1 MGNNMSRINSQ
12 SIKSPEGVA
21 LLMENLWLRHKTG
34 MKQRANNVFMVELPP
49 LTKEEKSSISHS
61 IIDDVVAE
69 DDENFYG
76 GWI

>member
-1 MGNNMSRINSQ
+1 MENNQNNIDAQ

-34 MKQRANNVFMVELPP
+34 MKQRANNVFIVELPP
-49 LTKEEKSSISHS
+49 LTKEEKSSIRQS

>member
-1 MGNNMSRINSQ
+1 MENNQNNIDAQ

-21 LLMENLWLRHKTG
+21 LLMDNLRLRHKTG
-34 MKQRANNVFMVELPP
+34 MKQCANNVFMVELPP
-49 LTKEEKSSISHS
+49 LTEEEKSFIRLS
-61 IIDDVVAE
+61 IIDDAVAE